1 MKPSRPNDPAMWFFL
16 SAIIASEPWSWLL
29 TPPAGLSPHQLSM
42 IGAIWR
48 SVFFGACFI
57 GALGYAAG
65 IALCKSRLQRRISIA
80 IGAVFGLGV
89 VAVSQLPIFAE
100 LNFGLLALAAVV
112 IGLIAGLAVGLRK
125 RRANHS
131 FQRTASGGR

>member
-1 MKPSRPNDPAMWFFL
+1 
-16 SAIIASEPWSWLL
+16 
-29 TPPAGLSPHQLSM
+29 M

-57 GALGYAAG
+57 GALGYTAG
-65 IALCKSRLQRRISIA
+65 IALCKSRLQRRTSIA
-80 IGAVFGLGV
+80 IGAVFGLGI

-100 LNFGLLALAAVV
+100 LNFGLLAPAAVV
-112 IGLIAGLAVGLRK
+112 IGIIAGLAVGLRA

-131 FQRTASGGR
+131 FQRPASGGR

>member
-1 MKPSRPNDPAMWFFL
+1 
-16 SAIIASEPWSWLL
+16 
-29 TPPAGLSPHQLSM
+29 M

-65 IALCKSRLQRRISIA
+65 IAICKSRLQRRISIA

-89 VAVSQLPIFAE
+89 VAISQLPIFSK
-100 LNFGLLALAAVV
+100 LNFGLLVLAAGV
-112 IGLIAGLAVGLRK
+112 IGLTVGLAVGLRA
-125 RRANHS
+125 RRAN
-131 FQRTASGGR
+131 